1 MGRHALTLEEQIK
14 GIRAA
19 IASPRTPDQLRR
31 ALRGRLALFENKL
44 DRQKKRPKVAGRNR
58 AGLLDWLGL

>member
-14 GIRAA
+14 GIRKA
-19 IASPRTPDQLRR
+19 IASPRTPEQLRR
-31 ALRGRLALFENKL
+31 PLRERLALLARKL
-44 DRQKKRPKVAGRNR
+44 DRQKKGPKRSGRNR